1 MSYPWPRETGIDGA
15 PPAPGGRRG
24 ARGVALAFALAALSS
39 PGAGSVLAQAAAK
52 GDSGIGISA
61 SISVPSMGDVTR
73 FAADQLPVRSRL
85 SAAEGELE
93 CNVIDFDGVGD
104 NQPVGL
110 VEGSIDVTFG
120 NTWLGLIDSDN
131 GSTFTGNFAN
141 EPSPSTIAYFL
152 GSASPISFS
161 EGVQFVQ
168 IFYTATAASVPVTLT
183 ARSGPNGT
191 GSVVAQVV
199 GNTVGSSVDGAPCIG
214 DPSGAFCLWSTL
226 TLVASDNV
234 IRSITISGATA
245 NAFGFDDMTF
255 CNAPPVTFEQ
265 GPEESFVPATVRPE
279 RPRVIFGPDG
289 GKAVVWF
296 QQGNGGTIIC
306 VQFFDANGRA
316 LTQPLLANVL
326 PGDNKTP
333 TASFDDQGRLH
344 ILWTRDEGSA
354 AFEGGDRLGLAAA
367 QGSSVVG
374 RTFDPGGQPQS
385 GEVTVS
391 SAATGE
397 SSEPESDSDLSG
409 NSVVVWQD
417 GGKVRG
423 RLLDSSG
430 NPLSE
435 IFDVNT
441 GNTGADP
448 SLGVSASGDFVVA
461 WEGVNRIFHRRYRDD
476 GVAKAAGELVS
487 DVGSPANP
495 AVGTNDAGDF
505 IVVWDANGPSGRD
518 IFAQRYRANGTK
530 RGGIV
535 QINANAAGDQTLPR
549 VDVNAKG
556 RFAIVWETTEGGTPG
571 GASIQGQS
579 VVGRTFNPQGEP
591 ERAEEEIATAEEG
604 TTPEKPDVS
613 VNEDDDFSVVFERR
627 GAGGQSEGIFRKDVD
642 VISPPGVCV
651 ADATTLCLSDDRF
664 QVTALW
670 EDPATHVVSSAQAVS
685 LTDDT
690 GYFWFFN
697 ADNVE
702 VVTKAL
708 AACPINSRFW
718 VFAAGLTNVEVTLRV
733 DDVITGQSNTYF
745 SRREQA
751 FPPIL
756 DTDAFQTCTAAT
768 APTTALSDA
777 EVAAVRDE
785 VLAGLLTLLPAGAVE
800 RSGSTAADTLSPL
813 PSAGAEAA
821 CATDSDTLCVTGN
834 RFTVEVDFETAGGQG
849 GSAQAIK
856 LTNDT
861 GYFTFFSPENV
872 EIVIKVLNAC
882 TFSPPRFWVFAA
894 GLTNVEANITVVD
907 TNTGARR
914 EYENPLGTSFV
925 PIQDANAF
933 NTCP

>member
-1 MSYPWPRETGIDGA
+1 M
-15 PPAPGGRRG
+15 
-24 ARGVALAFALAALSS
+24 
-39 PGAGSVLAQAAAK
+39 
-52 GDSGIGISA
+52 
-61 SISVPSMGDVTR
+61 
-73 FAADQLPVRSRL
+73 
-85 SAAEGELE
+85 
-93 CNVIDFDGVGD
+93 
-104 NQPVGL
+104 
-110 VEGSIDVTFG
+110 
-120 NTWLGLIDSDN
+120 
-131 GSTFTGNFAN
+131 
-141 EPSPSTIAYFL
+141 
-152 GSASPISFS
+152 
-161 EGVQFVQ
+161 
-168 IFYTATAASVPVTLT
+168 
-183 ARSGPNGT
+183 
-191 GSVVAQVV
+191 
-199 GNTVGSSVDGAPCIG
+199 
-214 DPSGAFCLWSTL
+214 
-226 TLVASDNV
+226 
-234 IRSITISGATA
+234 
-245 NAFGFDDMTF
+245 
-255 CNAPPVTFEQ
+255 
-265 GPEESFVPATVRPE
+265 PATVRPE
-279 RPRVIFGPDG
+279 RPRVIFGSDG

-316 LTQPLLANVL
+316 LTSPLLANVL

-344 ILWTRDEGSA
+344 ILWTRDEGAA

-367 QGSSVVG
+367 QGSNVVG
-374 RTFDPGGQPQS
+374 RTFDPQGQPQT

-423 RLLDSSG
+423 RLLDSAG
-430 NPLSE
+430 NPRSD

-441 GNTGADP
+441 GVNGADP

-461 WEGVNRIFHRRYRDD
+461 WVGVSQNNPAIFHRRYLDD
-476 GVAKAAGELVS
+476 GVPKANGEFVS
-487 DVGSPANP
+487 GAGSPANP
-495 AVGTNDAGDF
+495 AVGIDDAGNY

-535 QINANAAGDQTLPR
+535 QANANSAGDQTLPR

-571 GASIQGQS
+571 SASIQGQS
-579 VVGRTFNPQGEP
+579 VVGRTFNPEGEP
-591 ERAEEEIATAEEG
+591 ERAEEEIATAEAG

-642 VISPPGVCV
+642 VISPPGTCV
-651 ADATTLCLSDDRF
+651 PDATTLCLSDDRF

-670 EDPATHVVSSAQAVS
+670 EDPTTHVVSSAQAVS

-745 SRREQA
+745 SRRNQA
-751 FPPIL
+751 YPPIL

-768 APTTALSDA
+768 APATALSDA
-777 EVAAVRDE
+777 EVEEVRDE
-785 VLAGLLTLLPAGAVE
+785 VLAGLLTLLPAAASE
-800 RSGSTAADTLSPL
+800 SAGSAAADATVSL
-813 PSAGAEAA
+813 PAAGAEVA
-821 CATDSDTLCVTGN
+821 CSTDSDTLCVTAN
-834 RFTVEVDFETAGGQG
+834 RFRVEVEFETAGGQG
-849 GSAQAIK
+849 GSGQAIK

-861 GYFTFFSPENV
+861 GYFWFFDSENV
-872 EIVIKVLNAC
+872 EIVVKVLNAC
-882 TFSPPRFWVFAA
+882 TIAPGRFWVFAA
-894 GLTNVEANITVVD
+894 GLTNVQANITVVD

-914 EYENPLGTSFV
+914 EYENPLGTAFL
-925 PIQDANAF
+925 PIQDTNAF
-933 NTCP
+933 ADLPLAVVHGPSMDDCG